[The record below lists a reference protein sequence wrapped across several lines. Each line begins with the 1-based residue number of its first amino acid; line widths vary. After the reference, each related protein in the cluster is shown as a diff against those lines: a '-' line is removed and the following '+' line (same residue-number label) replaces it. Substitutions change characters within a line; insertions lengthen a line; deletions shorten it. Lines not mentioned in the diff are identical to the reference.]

1 MTRLDRMHALL
12 TQALEP
18 TELEIKDDSHL
29 HAGHAGARP
38 EGETHYTVRIT
49 APSFK
54 GQTRVAM
61 QRAVMDALKPEFEA
75 GLHAL
80 AIKASAPK
88 D

>member
-1 MTRLDRMHALL
+1 MTRAERMRALL
-12 TQALEP
+12 TEALTP
-18 TELEIKDDSHL
+18 TCLEIKDDSHL

-38 EGETHYTVRIT
+38 EGETHYTVHISAT
-49 APSFK
+49 SFK

-61 QRAVMDALKPEFEA
+61 QRAVMDALKPEFDS

-80 AIKASAPK
+80 AIKATAP